1 MDQYTYLVGIGLT
14 SFIALGTAFFR
25 WLNFKFN
32 HVETTA
38 RHIEESAHEEFTKSR
53 ELQQKRHEENQQRFE
68 TITVAIARMGN
79 GFKH

>member
-1 MDQYTYLVGIGLT
+1 MDYFYLVGVVTTASVTLGL
-14 SFIALGTAFFR
+14 AFFK
-25 WLNFKFN
+25 WLNYKFN

-38 RHIEESAHEEFTKSR
+38 RHIEMAAQAEFSKSR
-53 ELQQKRHEENQQRFE
+53 ELQQKRHEENQMRFE